1 MLPDRPAAPSRTD
14 ATRLARRRFITSCVI
29 GFAFTFV
36 VAVGALGFGVL
47 PQGLFGAD
55 FGVVLLFVPLF
66 ALVMAVTLEV
76 IRAGTDQDRLHSAA
90 SGPFTGWKPGHGEG

>member
-1 MLPDRPAAPSRTD
+1 MLPDRPVAPRRTD

-36 VAVGALGFGVL
+36 VAVGALGLGVL
-47 PQGLFGAD
+47 PEGMFGAD

-76 IRAGTDQDRLHSAA
+76 TRVGTGEDRLHSAA
-90 SGPFTGWKPGHGEG
+90 TPPFTGWKPGHGEG